1 MDQQI
6 KHGTLRFERYCDA
19 DIERVFAALSDPVE
33 RARWSAPS
41 TSAAFSYDA
50 ADFCEGGQDVFRCGD
65 RSNPQ
70 FTGVTTYIAIT
81 PLARIISSEVVESE
95 GRKLMASLITTEL
108 ERRDR
113 GVEVRMTVQV
123 VSFAGDEMIKGVEA
137 GNNAALDNLVNY
149 VG

>member
-6 KHGTLRFERYCDA
+6 KHRTFRFERYCDA
-19 DIERVFAALSDPVE
+19 DIDRVFAALSDPVE

-41 TSAAFSYDA
+41 TSAAFSYDT
-50 ADFCEGGQDVFRCGD
+50 ADFREGGQDVFRCGD
-65 RSNPQ
+65 SSNPQ

-81 PLARIISSEVVESE
+81 PSVRIVSSEVVESG

-108 ERRDR
+108 EQRDK
-113 GVEVRMTVQV
+113 GTEVRVTVQV
-123 VSFAGDEMIKGVEA
+123 VAFAGDEMIKGVEA
-137 GNNAALDNLVNY
+137 GNNAALDNLVKY